1 MTMDLPA
8 SELATTVKA
17 MLGDDATPGTWT
29 VEQVAYDSGSPATGG
44 LMRVRGR
51 SDDGRDWAVFVKLV
65 QHARHWP
72 RLHLLPAEIRDA
84 FAAGFPWRQELCL
97 WEPSFAGRM
106 PAGLRSPVLYRITDL
121 GDDRLL
127 LWMEDIDAHDETCW
141 NLGLYIRAA
150 RALGGLAALRS
161 TPDLLASTGHP
172 PGWALRMFAQG
183 RVMQG
188 AVPQLSDDRLWSHPM
203 LANAV
208 DARLRDD
215 LRRIAEALP
224 AFLDQLDTLPQT
236 LAHGDASPQNLLV
249 PRNESDMLVAID
261 VAFQC
266 PLAVGF
272 DLSQLLIGLAH
283 AGHITVE
290 QLPAIH
296 DRLVPAYVAGM
307 RQHGVDADPEQVAYG
322 YVGALTV
329 RSALTSL
336 PYELLD
342 CPPTDQLAALLRQRA
357 TLTRF
362 LADLVLDRI
371 GR

>member
-1 MTMDLPA
+1 MDLPA
-8 SELATTVKA
+8 ADLAATVKLV
-17 MLGDDATPGTWT
+17 LGDTATPGTWT
-29 VEQVAYDSGSPATGG
+29 VERVAYDSGSPATGG

-72 RLHLLPAEIRDA
+72 RLHLIPAEIRDG
-84 FAAGFPWRQELCL
+84 FTAGFPWRQELSL
-97 WEPSFAGRM
+97 WEPSFAGCM
-106 PAGLRSPVLYRITDL
+106 PAGLRPPALYRMTDL

-127 LWMEDIDAHDETCW
+127 LWMEDIDAHGDTCW
-141 NLGLYIRAA
+141 NLDLFTRAA

-161 TPDLLASTGHP
+161 TPELLAGTGHP
-172 PGWALRMFAQG
+172 PGWALRLYAQG
-183 RVMQG
+183 RVLLG
-188 AVPQLSDDRLWSHPM
+188 GVPQLADDDLWSRPM
-203 LANAV
+203 LAAAV

-224 AFLDQLDTLPQT
+224 AILDRLDTLPQT

-249 PRNESDMLVAID
+249 SRDEPGVLVAID

-272 DLSQLLIGLAH
+272 DLSQLLVGLAH
-283 AGHITVE
+283 AGHVTTD
-290 QLPAIH
+290 QLSAIH
-296 DRLVPAYVAGM
+296 ERLVPAYVAGM
-307 RQHGVDADPEQVAYG
+307 REHGFDADPEQVAYG

-336 PYELLD
+336 PYEMLEG
-342 CPPTDQLAALLRQRA
+342 PPTDELAELVRQRA
-357 TLTRF
+357 ALTRF
-362 LADLVLDRI
+362 LADLALDLI